1 MYKTI
6 QVNYNGIK
14 VDCTGIYDKGE
25 PPIWKP
31 TFEIIET
38 AVNTEDEELEDD
50 FLDDVDLLTELCL
63 EELKDE

>member
-38 AVNTEDEELEDD
+38 AANTEDEEEDEEEFD
-50 FLDDVDLLTELCL
+50 IKLLTELCL
-63 EELKDE
+63 EELRDE

>member
-38 AVNTEDEELEDD
+38 AVNTEDEEEI
-50 FLDDVDLLTELCL
+50 LDLDLLTELCL
-63 EELKDE
+63 EELRDE